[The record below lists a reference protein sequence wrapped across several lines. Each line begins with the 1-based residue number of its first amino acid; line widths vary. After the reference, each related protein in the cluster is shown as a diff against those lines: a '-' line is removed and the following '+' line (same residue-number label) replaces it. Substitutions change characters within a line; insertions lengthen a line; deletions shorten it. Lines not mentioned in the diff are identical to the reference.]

1 MATTAPI
8 FPMSGHS
15 QFDYFCFDPQIDYA
29 QVLAEAQWHQDDEEA
44 ASLSQFPVPNQ
55 KTSRRG
61 DLAGGDATRFSAH
74 LRTVDQLIQ
83 KSSVEDLKKRKSWKS
98 SLFFWRKSSQKKHNR
113 AIPATQQ
120 SAFKSRAKLTSAPI
134 YMNDIHCISPS
145 YRSSRPNS
153 GSMAA
158 MFGVMQR
165 GEADVPYMPLAHH
178 SHSSRASM
186 SRPIYLVT

>member
-1 MATTAPI
+1 MATAAPI

-29 QVLAEAQWHQDDEEA
+29 QVLAEAQWNQDEEEA
-44 ASLSQFPVPNQ
+44 TSLSPFPLPDQ
-55 KTSRRG
+55 RAPRRG
-61 DLAGGDATRFSAH
+61 DFAGGDATHFSAH
-74 LRTVDQLIQ
+74 LRAVDKLIQ
-83 KSSVEDLKKRKSWKS
+83 KSSAEDLKKRKSWKS

-113 AIPATQQ
+113 AIPATQPPV
-120 SAFKSRAKLTSAPI
+120 FKSRAKPTSGPI
-134 YMNDIHCISPS
+134 YMNDIQCIAPS
-145 YRSSRPNS
+145 YRSGRSNS

-165 GEADVPYMPLAHH
+165 GEADVPYMPLSHH
-178 SHSSRASM
+178 SHSSRAPL